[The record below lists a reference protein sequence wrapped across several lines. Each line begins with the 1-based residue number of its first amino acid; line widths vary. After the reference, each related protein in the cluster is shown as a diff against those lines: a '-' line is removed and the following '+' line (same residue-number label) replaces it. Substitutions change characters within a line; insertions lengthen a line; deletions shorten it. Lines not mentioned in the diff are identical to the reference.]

1 MLTARHSSA
10 ATSRFVRPATT
21 SVRARSNGI
30 SRRSLAAS
38 AASTAAPAASR
49 SPLAT
54 ATKARARA
62 PVRTGPATVGYGR
75 ADLRRRCV
83 APCVDLIADLVG
95 QSGLGRLAPFWA
107 GPIDNDV
114 LAQSPTVADP
124 DGGTSEDDLVTQF
137 SGLIGESPA

>member
-1 MLTARHSSA
+1 
-10 ATSRFVRPATT
+10 
-21 SVRARSNGI
+21 
-30 SRRSLAAS
+30 
-38 AASTAAPAASR
+38 
-49 SPLAT
+49 
-54 ATKARARA
+54 
-62 PVRTGPATVGYGR
+62 
-75 ADLRRRCV
+75 
-83 APCVDLIADLVG
+83 VDLIADLVG